1 MDHDKCSAA
10 VDVATDGAFWTQY
23 SHTHNMNLLLLELL
37 LLCCCGR
44 AVRAAFEDFVVTA
57 DTEQVTVA
65 NSNPGYN
72 CKQLPLPLSLAAA
85 RAIAGAELPSAGWRP
100 GRGTG

>member
-1 MDHDKCSAA
+1 
-10 VDVATDGAFWTQY
+10 
-23 SHTHNMNLLLLELL
+23 MNLLLLGLL

-65 NSNPGYN
+65 SSNPG
-72 CKQLPLPLSLAAA
+72 KQLPLSLSLSLAAA
-85 RAIAGAELPSAGWRP
+85 RAIAGAELPSAGWKP